1 MEQTQYLEITSSRR
15 NRNQY
20 PLPAQFEVPL
30 SQSGQKLAIDAVDP
44 VTIASA
50 EAQWKGQT
58 FNAKQSA
65 TDPNE
70 LKVEISSV
78 TISGSGLQ
86 SIGNSSATITLF
98 VNTQNSTTTSGRG
111 ALHTIENYYRGAVAG
126 VGDGKGVTTDR
137 RRILKYEFLGDDQ
150 AKMVFES
157 PFSSTI
163 TPGTTVLYIVDP
175 TSLNLPG
182 GTTPYFFIP
191 SSPNI
196 SNCYTNYKLYNQTKC
211 QSRRINSFDP
221 VTHLLG
227 IDTSKSNVPTNTEGP
242 VIGWSADD
250 LFSIRRIDPISCISA
265 LDGDIINNKT
275 TFRSFNLTT
284 ADANNIGD
292 KLRLSGSFLEVQQN
306 QDIGALVFQG
316 GGNFL
321 TTVQLR
327 AGSNS
332 DDGYYN
338 GGIIRVLS
346 GPAEGQLSTIV
357 NYVGATKIANLEPGF
372 SISIAPGDIY
382 DLTLPQQAKRI
393 IKYADYRDNAIGGS
407 TTTVEFP
414 TSNSS
419 VNQHPFYQNGYYKDL
434 YIKFGGD
441 IRKITD
447 YTVVT
452 DSEGVVISAIATIDP
467 TEPPFGV
474 PVQQGDA
481 FTITS
486 GLIEG
491 GSGQFTYSLSNQPA
505 YILPYTYDNLFPFIN
520 ATAHSVNAQQWYEL
534 ELMNLILPNQI
545 LDSGFGSLISFYQY
559 VYVEIENTNGSGTSG
574 SNNIL
579 SNNPNAVGMTFRA
592 TIDDV
597 PNPVNST
604 FIKIDG
610 DGMTQ
615 IVRFDPQDNLKFSVY
630 LSTGSNPNE
639 RELFKVLPAENFS
652 PKPPNPLIQISAMFS
667 VKKVVLKNDVLAQ
680 NAR

>member
-1 MEQTQYLEITSSRR
+1 MEQTQYLEITSARR
-15 NRNQY
+15 NRNEY

-30 SQSGQKLAIDAVDP
+30 SQSGQKLAVDAVDP

-50 EAQWKGQT
+50 EARWLGQT
-58 FNAKQSA
+58 FNAKQNA
-65 TDPNE
+65 TNPNE

-78 TISGSGLQ
+78 TISGSGTE
-86 SIGNSSATITLF
+86 SIGNSSATITLI
-98 VNTQNSTTTSGRG
+98 VNTQNLATTSGRG
-111 ALHTIENYYRGAVAG
+111 ALHTIENYYRGAIAG
-126 VGDGKGVTTDR
+126 VGDGTVVTTDR

-150 AKMVFES
+150 AKMIFDS

-175 TSLNLPG
+175 TSLDLPG
-182 GTTPYFFIP
+182 GRLPYFFVP

-196 SNCYTNYKLYNQTKC
+196 SNCYTNYKLYNQTRC

-221 VTHLLG
+221 VTHLAG
-227 IDTSKSNVPTNTEGP
+227 VDISKSNVPTTTEGP

-250 LFSIRRIDPISCISA
+250 LFSIRRIDPISCITN
-265 LDGDIINNKT
+265 LDGDISNNKT

-284 ADANNIGD
+284 ADADNIGN

-306 QDIGALVFQG
+306 QDIGSLVFQG

-327 AGSNS
+327 ALSNS

-357 NYVGATKIANLEPGF
+357 NYVGATQIATLEPGF
-372 SISIAPGDIY
+372 SIAIASGDTY
-382 DLTLPQQAKRI
+382 DLSLPQQAKRI
-393 IKYADYRDNAIGGS
+393 IKYVDYRDNAIGGS

-419 VNQHPFYQNGYYKDL
+419 VNQHPFYQNGYYDDL
-434 YIKFGGD
+434 YIRIGSD
-441 IRKITD
+441 IRKITN
-447 YTVVT
+447 YNVIR
-452 DSEGVVISAIATIDP
+452 DSEGVVTSAIATIDP
-467 TEPPFGV
+467 TEPPFVAPVV
-474 PVQQGDA
+474 PGTV

-491 GSGQFTYSLSNQPA
+491 GHGQFTYSLSTQPA

-520 ATAHSVNAQQWYEL
+520 ASAHSVNAQQWYEL

-597 PNPVNST
+597 PNPVIST

-630 LSTGSNPNE
+630 LNTGSNPNE
-639 RELFKVLPAENFS
+639 RELFKVLPEENFS
-652 PKPPNPLIQISAMFS
+652 PNPPNPLIQISAMFS
-667 VKKVVLKNDVLAQ
+667 IKKVVLKNDVLAQ

>member
-1 MEQTQYLEITSSRR
+1 MEQTQYLEITSARR
-15 NRNQY
+15 NRNEY

-50 EAQWKGQT
+50 EAQWIGQT
-58 FNAKQSA
+58 FNARQSA
-65 TDPNE
+65 THPNE
-70 LKVEISSV
+70 LKVKISSV
-78 TISGSGLQ
+78 TPSTSGTQ
-86 SIGNSSATITLF
+86 SIGNSSATITLI
-98 VNTQNSTTTSGRG
+98 VNTVGASTSGRG

-126 VGDGKGVTTDR
+126 VGDGTIATTDR
-137 RRILKYEFLGDDQ
+137 RRILKYKFLGDDQ
-150 AKMVFES
+150 AKMVFDS

-175 TSLNLPG
+175 TDLPG
-182 GTTPYFFIP
+182 GGNTPYFFVP

-196 SNCYTNYKLYNQTKC
+196 SNCYTNYKLYNQTTC

-221 VTHLLG
+221 VTHLVG
-227 IDTSKSNVPTNTEGP
+227 VDTSKSNVPTTTEGP
-242 VIGWSADD
+242 VLGWAANN
-250 LFSIRRIDPISCISA
+250 LFSIRRIDPVSCIPA
-265 LDGDIINNKT
+265 LDGDITNNKT

-284 ADANNIGD
+284 TDADNIGD
-292 KLRLSGSFLEVQQN
+292 KLRLAGSFLEVQQN
-306 QDIGALVFQG
+306 QDTGTLTFQG
-316 GGNFL
+316 GGNFS

-327 AGSNS
+327 AGSNP

-346 GPAEGQLSTIV
+346 GLAAGQLSTIV
-357 NYVGATKIANLEPGF
+357 NYVGATQIATLEPGF
-372 SISIAPGDIY
+372 SILIAPGDTY
-382 DLTLPQQAKRI
+382 DLSLPQEAKRI

-414 TSNSS
+414 TSNSA
-419 VNQHPFYQNGYYKDL
+419 VVRHPFYQNGYYNDL
-434 YIKFGGD
+434 YIRVLGD
-441 IRKITD
+441 VRKITN
-447 YTVVT
+447 YTVIR
-452 DSEGVVISAIATIDP
+452 DAEGVVTSAIATIDP
-467 TEPPFGV
+467 TEPPFGA
-474 PVQQGDA
+474 PVGPGTA

-491 GSGQFTYSLSNQPA
+491 GSGQFTYSLSTQPA

>member
-1 MEQTQYLEITSSRR
+1 MEQTQYLEITSARR
-15 NRNQY
+15 NRNEY

-50 EAQWKGQT
+50 EAQWIGQT
-58 FNAKQSA
+58 FNARQSA

-78 TISGSGLQ
+78 TPSGSGAE
-86 SIGNSSATITLF
+86 SIGNSSATITLI
-98 VNTQNSTTTSGRG
+98 VNTVGASTSGRG

-126 VGDGKGVTTDR
+126 VGDGKIATTDR

-150 AKMVFES
+150 AKMVFDS

-175 TSLNLPG
+175 TDLPG
-182 GTTPYFFIP
+182 GGNTPYFFVP

-196 SNCYTNYKLYNQTKC
+196 SNCYTNYKLYNQTTC

-221 VTHLLG
+221 VTHLVG
-227 IDTSKSNVPTNTEGP
+227 VDTSKSNVPTTTEGP
-242 VIGWSADD
+242 VLGWAANN
-250 LFSIRRIDPISCISA
+250 LFSIRRIDPVSCIPA
-265 LDGDIINNKT
+265 LDGDITNNKT

-284 ADANNIGD
+284 TDADNIGD
-292 KLRLSGSFLEVQQN
+292 KLRLAGSFLEVQQN
-306 QDIGALVFQG
+306 QDTGTLTFQG
-316 GGNFL
+316 GGNFS

-327 AGSNS
+327 AGSNP

-346 GPAEGQLSTIV
+346 GLAAGQLSTIV
-357 NYVGATKIANLEPGF
+357 NYVGATQIATLEPGF
-372 SISIAPGDIY
+372 SILIAPGDTY
-382 DLTLPQQAKRI
+382 DLSLPQEAKRI

-414 TSNSS
+414 TSNSA
-419 VNQHPFYQNGYYKDL
+419 VVRHPFYQNGYYNDL
-434 YIKFGGD
+434 YIRVGVD
-441 IRKITD
+441 VRKITN
-447 YTVVT
+447 YTVIR
-452 DSEGVVISAIATIDP
+452 DAEGVVTSAIATIDP
-467 TEPPFGV
+467 TEPPFGA
-474 PVQQGDA
+474 PVASGTA

-491 GSGQFTYSLSNQPA
+491 GSGQFTYSLSTQPA